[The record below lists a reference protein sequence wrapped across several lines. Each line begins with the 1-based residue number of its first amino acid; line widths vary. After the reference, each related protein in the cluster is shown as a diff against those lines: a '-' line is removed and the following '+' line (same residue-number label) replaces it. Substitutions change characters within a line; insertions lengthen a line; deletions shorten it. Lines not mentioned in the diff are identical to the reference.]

1 MKTELIVVAGII
13 AAVAS
18 AFVFYMRSK
27 KNKTA
32 QKVQPQTSTT
42 KPDTTKE

>member
-1 MKTELIVVAGII
+1 MKTELIVAGII
-13 AAVAS
+13 AAAAG

-27 KNKTA
+27 KNKSSP
-32 QKVQPQTSTT
+32 KIQPQASIT